1 MKDPFGFPESSVE
14 RLLREERERT
24 RLLGGGTAAQAILE
38 ATDVRKRLGLDFGAP
53 YRGVLDMLERDRRQQ
68 LEFRQLT
75 SSAWALSISETARS
89 IVDRNAG
96 LLDDQ
101 RRLSSSLLDTV
112 KTFDL
117 KRSTMASVIAAA
129 ATGGT
134 YRRMIEEALPRL
146 SAFSPIAE
154 QMRLL
159 DAMTLRAS
167 EGVIQ
172 SATALATEMVLETQ
186 RIAEAIL
193 AASTDE
199 ESAELQG
206 RLIDLIVGFVQQL
219 GPRTIAELH
228 EMGLFQWSGWLAGIL
243 GLLLAI
249 AALHPDQSPEEKAAF
264 AALNQKVEAL
274 QQETRRYHEA
284 EARAD
289 EAYVADL
296 PRAELSRDA
305 TFRRDPFAG
314 VLDLFEDPQYPYLDF
329 DVAFSEADQLG
340 RVLVTFSGEQFGID
354 VAARLIQHCARSALP
369 FGFEWASD
377 CDRLRIGEFGG
388 GYVVISEH
396 GISYGHTTQLLDR
409 AIAGHGMKAPTD
421 SSSRSAIRSTGS
433 ASGTT
438 IPALT
443 DCRARGS
450 SARPRPRTITC
461 LSRTTSPNGW
471 RCRSPCAFDPNVAI
485 ARSTQTYS
493 IVAGDAD
500 DFDTHRSR
508 RDAGRADPADTDRDE
523 RYRPV
528 APGRELPDGVVER
541 AGTRPFRDRR
551 PVRAG
556 CRCGQ
561 RYCDHRRLS
570 RTTPRRYLHRCPR
583 LRRGDAGHHRAL
595 AQAGLD
601 FGDLTGRRY
610 PNFRTEAATDTPPE
624 GRQTL
629 RDIHRAP

>member
-1 MKDPFGFPESSVE
+1 MKDTFGFPESSVE

-24 RLLGGGTAAQAILE
+24 RRYRELLGGGTAAQVILE

-53 YRGVLDMLERDRRQQ
+53 YRGVLDTLERDRRQQ
-68 LEFRQLT
+68 REFRQLI

-117 KRSTMASVIAAA
+117 NRSTMASVIAAA

-134 YRRMIEEALPRL
+134 YRRMIEDALPRL
-146 SAFSPIAE
+146 SAFGAIAE

-167 EGVIQ
+167 QGVVQ
-172 SATALATEMVLETQ
+172 SATALAAEMVLETQ

-206 RLIDLIVGFVQQL
+206 RLLDLIVGFVQQL

-228 EMGLFQWSGWLAGIL
+228 KMGLFQWSGWLAGIL

-249 AALHPDQSPEEKAAF
+249 AALHPDQSPEEKAAL

-305 TFRRDPFAG
+305 TFRREPRREGAV
-314 VLDLFEDPQYPYLDF
+314 VL
-329 DVAFSEADQLG
+329 
-340 RVLVTFSGEQFGID
+340 
-354 VAARLIQHCARSALP
+354 
-369 FGFEWASD
+369 
-377 CDRLRIGEFGG
+377 
-388 GYVVISEH
+388 
-396 GISYGHTTQLLDR
+396 
-409 AIAGHGMKAPTD
+409 KAPD
-421 SSSRSAIRSTGS
+421 GMVLAIERRQG
-433 ASGTT
+433 
-438 IPALT
+438 
-443 DCRARGS
+443 R
-450 SARPRPRTITC
+450 
-461 LSRTTSPNGW
+461 W
-471 RCRSPCAFDPNVAI
+471 RLVVYRDP
-485 ARSTQTYS
+485 
-493 IVAGDAD
+493 
-500 DFDTHRSR
+500 
-508 RDAGRADPADTDRDE
+508 
-523 RYRPV
+523 
-528 APGRELPDGVVER
+528 
-541 AGTRPFRDRR
+541 
-551 PVRAG
+551 
-556 CRCGQ
+556 
-561 RYCDHRRLS
+561 
-570 RTTPRRYLHRCPR
+570 
-583 LRRGDAGHHRAL
+583 
-595 AQAGLD
+595 
-601 FGDLTGRRY
+601 LTGQLARAWVYASAVSPLAPPVDAY
-610 PNFRTEAATDTPPE
+610 PR
-624 GRQTL
+624 
-629 RDIHRAP
+629 